1 MPKHRKSLRKK
12 GSGTRNA
19 IVVVVLVGAL
29 VASIAYM
36 LSVGTGG
43 GSPLLQTGQEAPQF
57 VLASVV
63 NGSAFNLANYANK
76 SDVLLFFNEG
86 LSCSPCLQQ
95 MVDIDKD
102 YSTFRQMG
110 LTVVSITTDSTS
122 SLGTWAH
129 NNGISNMMV
138 LADQSSQVDNE
149 YGTTGANVG
158 SMHPGMTP
166 GHTFILVGKDGR
178 ILWREDYGT
187 STMYVPMDQLIAAVK
202 SAAG

>member
-1 MPKHRKSLRKK
+1 LPKHRKSLRKK

>member
-1 MPKHRKSLRKK
+1 MAKHRKSLRKQ
-12 GSGTRNA
+12 GHGTRNA
-19 IVVVVLVGAL
+19 IAVIALFAAAVG
-29 VASIAYM
+29 SIAY
-36 LSVGTGG
+36 LVAVGTGG
-43 GSPLLQTGQEAPQF
+43 SSVMLQAGQEAPEF
-57 VLASVV
+57 ELASVA
-63 NGSAFNLANYANK
+63 NGTTFNLANFANK

-110 LTVVSITTDSTS
+110 LTVVSITTDSPS

-129 NNGISNMMV
+129 NNGISNMMI
-138 LADQSSQVDNE
+138 LSDSSLKVDTA
-149 YGTTGANVG
+149 YTTMGAGSG

-166 GHTFILVGKDGR
+166 AHTFILVGKDGK

-187 STMYVPMDQLIAAVK
+187 TTMYVPMDQLIQAVK
-202 SAAG
+202 SALG